1 MGELAPLTWGLLLV
15 AAVLGGCFQGSVGF
29 GLGFTV
35 VPMLVVIEPTAVPTV
50 PLLLGLPLL
59 TGTVLDDLS
68 ALDLGGSGW
77 LVLGRLPGTALGA
90 GLLLVVDDHLL
101 GLVVGAVLLLTVA
114 ASLTGATP
122 PLTRGTRL
130 GAGFASG
137 VMGTAAGVGG
147 PPLSI
152 LYRNQGGRV
161 LRATVGVAL
170 MVGVAMSLTA
180 VVVAGRWELG
190 HALLAIILLPASML
204 GWWASRR
211 VNRRVDDRWM
221 SRIVLGLGA
230 VAGVAAVVQAVAA

>member
-1 MGELAPLTWGLLLV
+1 MAELAPLTWALLLV

-35 VPMLVVIEPTAVPTV
+35 VPLLVVVEPTAVPTV

-59 TGTVLDDLS
+59 AGTVLDDLS

-101 GLVVGAVLLLTVA
+101 GLVVGAVLLVTVA

-147 PPLSI
+147 PPLSM
-152 LYRNQGGRV
+152 LYRDQGGRV

-170 MVGVAMSLTA
+170 MVGVAMSLSA
-180 VVVAGRWELG
+180 VVVTGRWAPATPCWHSPCYRRRCWG
-190 HALLAIILLPASML
+190 GGPAAGSTAGSTTAGCRASSWGLAQSPAPQP
-204 GWWASRR
+204 WCR
-211 VNRRVDDRWM
+211 
-221 SRIVLGLGA
+221 
-230 VAGVAAVVQAVAA
+230 Q